1 MISQQIID
9 LAKNIVNEGNG
20 YDYYL
25 LYSNTNIGNNYWY
38 DEPSAYLVVSDKPIV
53 ANSRYNYSV
62 SGNSATYSIITT
74 NASERY
80 NTERISVTTATHSK
94 TVDIN
99 KYEFVYTNA
108 EFDGATLQPDFNA
121 TRSVTAPQ
129 FQGFSLIIGGV
140 ILLTLLTKIFNWG
153 R

>member
-9 LAKNIVNEGNG
+9 FAKNIVNGDNG

-25 LYSNTNIGNNYWY
+25 LYSNSNISGSYWY

-62 SGNSATYSIITT
+62 SGNSATYSIITN
-74 NASERY
+74 NASDRY
-80 NTERISVTTATHSK
+80 KSERISVTTASHSK

-99 KYEFVYTNA
+99 NYEFVYTNA
-108 EFDGATLQPDFNA
+108 EFESVAVQPDFNA

-129 FQGFSLIIGGV
+129 FQGFSLIIGGA
-140 ILLTLLTKIFNWG
+140 ILLALITRMFKWG